1 MPTGSATAL
10 GLETMRDLRVK
21 DMRLSYAAE
30 IRPGQEM
37 DLTLV
42 RDGLAFHLTGAHG
55 GKVHFEIGGEL
66 EKRA

>member
-1 MPTGSATAL
+1 
-10 GLETMRDLRVK
+10 
-21 DMRLSYAAE
+21 
-30 IRPGQEM
+30 M

-42 RDGLAFHLTGAHG
+42 RDGLAFHLTGAHE